1 MREKANMTI
10 LNASRAVTL
19 GLAMA
24 LMLPMTTFPHGAA
37 RAAGVGNPHEP
48 MLGSSIGD
56 GDRAPHLYPT
66 TLPGTLGC
74 MDDAYSRVTWG
85 CD

>member
-1 MREKANMTI
+1 MAF
-10 LNASRAVTL
+10 LNATRAVTL

-24 LMLPMTTFPHGAA
+24 LMPPIAA
-37 RAAGVGNPHEP
+37 VQTLMPAA
-48 MLGSSIGD
+48 D

-66 TLPGTLGC
+66 MLPGTLGC
-74 MDDAYSRVTWG
+74 VDDAYSRVTWG

>member
-1 MREKANMTI
+1 MGALKTNYAM
-10 LNASRAVTL
+10 L
-19 GLAMA
+19 GLATA
-24 LMLPMTTFPHGAA
+24 LMLALPHSTALA
-37 RAAGVGNPHEP
+37 SVAGNLPQS
-48 MLGSSIGD
+48 MD

-74 MDDAYSRVTWG
+74 VDDAYSRVTWG